1 MIFDQQKTN
10 NLSFKLNYPLIVI
23 SLICLAILTF
33 ISYENSLKH
42 IEEVTQNE
50 AQHIL
55 DTIVIAAETNNTAP
69 NMIRIVN
76 TLSAR
81 KNIERI
87 SLIHNNKQIIADNNN
102 EFVGEPFLRTIPNL
116 KNNFEQDGIL
126 KSPYDFS
133 NNKIYHQ
140 TRNVNFIDPDVNRLR
155 PYTIYL
161 AFNQQESLYYA
172 NRELSKFVSIYLTS
186 IIIILLTIYFLQ
198 KRILIKPITSLINT
212 LEKQKNSKIQLDA
225 RIYNNDEL
233 GTLSQQYNELNKI
246 KIDHERELD
255 NTRKYIDGIT
265 HEIPVG
271 LAYMDNRQCYRFVNK
286 NYERWFG
293 HENDFF
299 IGTHIKM
306 ILDDE
311 AYKRILPNI
320 ESALNGTMVTFE
332 SEVTFSDGSTHT
344 LHVTYTPDFNAS
356 KNVLGFF
363 ICLED
368 ITDSK
373 ESDEKLERYMS
384 DLEFQAWALEES
396 KNDAEE
402 AKRVA
407 EQAAQGKSDFLSTM
421 SHEIRTPM
429 NGVIGMAE
437 LLSNTKLDE
446 TQNQYVHTILN
457 SGNLLITIIND
468 ILDYSKLEA
477 NKVSIENIP
486 FNLHTTIYETLD
498 LMQQTCSKNIEIKM
512 NYPKSIPHVFI
523 GDPARVRQIL
533 FNLTGNA
540 IKFTEHGHVCIHV
553 EKQDNLLIISVED
566 TGIGISEEQQKQLF
580 ESFNQADSST
590 TRKYGGTGL
599 GLAISKRLAILMNGN
614 IDIKST
620 VGKGTTFKIKLPLEV
635 SSSII
640 EDSTPDAPENITQP
654 LHGHILLV
662 EDNLTNQLVASAMLK
677 DLGISFDIA
686 KDGVEALEK
695 WRSNNYDLVY
705 MDCRMPNMDGYE
717 ATRIIQSEEQKDKH
731 TPIIALTANATP
743 EDRHKCEEAG
753 MEDILTKP
761 FYIDDLRRSLR
772 KWLYVESKQS

>member
-1 MIFDQQKTN
+1 MIFNQQKTN

-50 AQHIL
+50 VQYIL

-102 EFVGEPFLRTIPNL
+102 EVIGEPFITTIPKL

-126 KSPYDFS
+126 KSPYNFS
-133 NNKIYHQ
+133 NKKIYYQ

-172 NRELSKFVSIYLTS
+172 NRELAKFVSIYLTS
-186 IIIILLTIYFLQ
+186 IIIIILTVYFLQ
-198 KRILIKPITSLINT
+198 KRILIKPIISLINT
-212 LEKQKNSKIQLDA
+212 LEKQKSSKIQLDA
-225 RIYNNDEL
+225 TIYSKDEL
-233 GTLSQQYNELNKI
+233 GTLSQQYNELNQI
-246 KIDHERELD
+246 KLDHERELD
-255 NTRKYIDGIT
+255 NARKYIDGIT
-265 HEIPVG
+265 HGIPIG
-271 LAYMDNRQCYRFVNK
+271 LSYIDTKQCYRFVNK
-286 NYERWFG
+286 NYEHWFG
-293 HENDFF
+293 QPNSYFK
-299 IGTHIKM
+299 GAHIKNTVNEK
-306 ILDDE
+306 L
-311 AYKRILPNI
+311 YQQILPNI
-320 ESALNGTMVTFE
+320 NKALQGESTTFE
-332 SEVTFSDGSTHT
+332 SEFLFADNKTHI
-344 LHVTYTPDFNAS
+344 LHVTFTPDINKS
-356 KNVLGFF
+356 NRVLGFF
-363 ICLED
+363 VCLED
-368 ITDSK
+368 ISHSK

-446 TQNQYVHTILN
+446 TQSQYVHTIMN

-512 NYPKSIPHVFI
+512 NYPKSIPHVFM

-566 TGIGISEEQQKQLF
+566 TGIGISDEQQKQLF

-614 IDIKST
+614 IDVKST
-620 VGKGTTFKIKLPLEV
+620 PGKGTTFTIKLPLEV

-640 EDSTPDAPENITQP
+640 EDSTPDAPETITQP

-677 DLGISFDIA
+677 DLGVSFDIA
-686 KDGVEALEK
+686 KDGLDALEK
-695 WRSNNYDLVY
+695 WRSNDYDLIY

-717 ATRIIQSEEQKDKH
+717 ATRIIHSEEQKEKH

-772 KWLYVESKQS
+772 KWLNQGSK